1 MELNDGIADR
11 FFPPEM
17 RAVCPILQA
26 VPIKVCVFGKK
37 IGLTM
42 LLLLLLLLLLP
53 ILCVKRSGFCNVYMF
68 FSDMFVLLLL
78 KLTVKLIPL

>member
-42 LLLLLLLLLLP
+42 LLLLLLLLLYNQCCWNTAVFDVTDDDSLSLSLS
-53 ILCVKRSGFCNVYMF
+53 LCDDHG
-68 FSDMFVLLLL
+68 
-78 KLTVKLIPL
+78 